1 MAYLAALVRR
11 GVEYRRVD
19 DPSQRHRGIYQVLVL
34 LDRDGHEEEVETRA
48 CREAGGGGGVGV
60 ETLSGAPVN

>member
-48 CREAGGGGGVGV
+48 CREAGGEVLVLVAG
-60 ETLSGAPVN
+60 ESDIRRP

>member
-48 CREAGGGGGVGV
+48 CREAGGEVWVLVAG
-60 ETLSGAPVN
+60 ESDIRRP